1 MGWQDFVGKAM
12 TRPEIATQVA
22 GLVWTPKVWCPE
34 APQMPRGIVL
44 HNTAAPTLAQ
54 WAEAGPNHDARIRNL
69 ESFYR
74 DTQHWHGGPHW
85 FVSRDWINE
94 FDGPLEHGT
103 HSPSF
108 NKSHFGIEMVG
119 DFDKEAFDSGDG
131 AKVRDNAV
139 FLMAC
144 LCRKFGWDPG
154 KVIIL
159 HKEDPLTTH
168 DCPGKNVHKADVIAR
183 VAAQIAELAGT
194 TPIPVPPQATTP
206 VTATPVPIKSPTPLR
221 NVGIVATVFGGH
233 VDPGELSAYT
243 GRVIDDSVLGVALP
257 ARLVGNRPKV
267 RVYNGSKSIVADIV
281 DVGPWNT
288 IDAYWER
295 GARPQA
301 ETGVDLR
308 GRKTNKA
315 GIDLTPAVARAL
327 AIDGR
332 GTVDW
337 EFVPAVVA

>member
-1 MGWQDFVGKAM
+1 MSWNDFVGKAL
-12 TRPEIATQVA
+12 TRSEIADQIA
-22 GLVWTPKVWCPE
+22 SLVWTPKVWCPE
-34 APQMPRGIVL
+34 APQMPKGIVL
-44 HNTAAPTLAQ
+44 HNTALPTLAM

-69 ESFYR
+69 KTFYR
-74 DTQHWHGGPHW
+74 DDQHWNGGPHW

-108 NKSHFGIEMVG
+108 NKTHFGLEMVG
-119 DFDKEAFDSGDG
+119 DYDKEAFDTGDG

-139 FLMAC
+139 FLMAV

-154 KVIIL
+154 TSIIL
-159 HKEDPLTTH
+159 HKEDPKTTH

-183 VAAQIAELAGT
+183 VAAQMAIIAGA
-194 TPIPVPPQATTP
+194 PHFVPPE
-206 VTATPVPIKSPTPLR
+206 ATPDAPAPVAKLKAPAR
-221 NVGIVATVFGGH
+221 NTGIVATVFGGH

-243 GRVIDDSVLGVALP
+243 GRVIDDVILGVALP
-257 ARLVGNRPKV
+257 SRLVGNRPKV
-267 RVYNGSKSIVADIV
+267 RVYNGDKSVVAEIV

-288 IDAYWER
+288 TDPYWET

-301 ETGVDLR
+301 ETGVDRR

-315 GIDLTPAVARAL
+315 GIDLTPATARAL
-327 AIDGR
+327 GIDGR
-332 GTVDW
+332 GVVDW
-337 EFVPAVVA
+337 EFEPAVA

>member
-12 TRPEIATQVA
+12 TRPEIATQIG

-69 ESFYR
+69 KNYYR
-74 DTQHWHGGPHW
+74 DDQHWNGGPHW

-119 DFDKEAFDSGDG
+119 DYDREAFDSGDG

-139 FLMAC
+139 FLMAV

-154 KVIIL
+154 TVILL
-159 HKEDPLTTH
+159 HKEDPKTTH

-183 VAAQIAELAGT
+183 VRAQMADLAGT
-194 TPIPVPPQATTP
+194 PAPVPPEAPHDAMPAP
-206 VTATPVPIKSPTPLR
+206 VKSEMPRR
-221 NVGIVATVFGGH
+221 NTGIVATIFGGK

-243 GRVIDDSVLGVALP
+243 GRVIDDVVIGVALP
-257 ARLVGNRPKV
+257 TRLVGNRPKV
-267 RVYNGSKSIVADIV
+267 RVFNGAKSVVAEIL

-288 IDAYWER
+288 IDPYWETGR
-295 GARPQA
+295 RPQA

-315 GIDLTPAVARAL
+315 GIDLTPGAARAL
-327 AIDGR
+327 GISGR
-332 GTVDW
+332 GVVDW
-337 EFVPAVVA
+337 EFVGAEG

>member
-1 MGWQDFVGKAM
+1 MSWQDFVGKAM
-12 TRPEIATQVA
+12 TRAEIAMQIASLT
-22 GLVWTPKVWCPE
+22 WTPKVWCPE

-69 ESFYR
+69 RSWYEK
-74 DTQHWHGGPHW
+74 TQRWKGGPHW

-119 DFDKEAFDSGDG
+119 DFEKEAFDTGDG

-139 FLMAC
+139 FLMAV
-144 LCRKFGWDPG
+144 LCRKFGWDPA

-159 HKEDPLTTH
+159 HKEDPATTH

-183 VAAQIAELAGT
+183 VVAQMADFAGAPAAHAEPLQQAPAAPAT
-194 TPIPVPPQATTP
+194 SAPVKA
-206 VTATPVPIKSPTPLR
+206 AVPTR

-243 GRVIDDSVLGVALP
+243 GRVIDDVILGVALP
-257 ARLVGNRPKV
+257 SRLVGNRPKV
-267 RVYNGSKSIVADIV
+267 RVFNGAKSAVAEIV

-288 IDAYWER
+288 IDPYWET
-295 GARPQA
+295 GKRPQA
-301 ETGVDLR
+301 EMGSDLR
-308 GRKTNKA
+308 GRRTNRA
-315 GIDLTPAVARAL
+315 GIDLTPALAKAL
-327 AIDGR
+327 GINGM
-332 GTVDW
+332 GLVDW
-337 EFVPAVVA
+337 EFVTPEA